1 MNPEL
6 LKAVVDVNAVA
17 EQLGIRVVLVGALMM
32 EFTAEIRP
40 DYPQPKRTNDADFA
54 AFVKDWADFERL
66 RGALEARKYQRDPR
80 VEHRLTNAEKTV
92 LLDLI
97 PVGGGVAEDGKI
109 VWPESK
115 FEMTV
120 IGFEEVC
127 TAVATEVR
135 AGLPKVPVITV
146 PGFALL
152 KIVAFQDRFEEQD
165 LKYQNDV
172 EHLAYWL
179 EHYASIG
186 EKDDRRFNFIERTG
200 WRDLDIN
207 AAGAAL
213 LGAEVRKLCSAQAR
227 ERVERFFTECI
238 DLQSAFIE
246 TLLRLKRSAYS
257 PEGLEKLRAEAVD
270 WLKAFKRGYELGM
283 TSGITTCRQARR
295 RRNAARVRA

>member
-17 EQLGIRVVLVGALMM
+17 EELGIKVVLVGALMM

-66 RGALEARKYQRDPR
+66 RGALAAKGYRRAPK
-80 VEHRLTNAEKTV
+80 VEHRLTNAAETV

-97 PVGGGVAEDGKI
+97 PVGGGVTEDGKI

-120 IGFEEVC
+120 IGFEEAC

-135 AGLPKVPVITV
+135 EGLPKVPVITV

-152 KIVAFQDRFEEQD
+152 KIIAFQDRFEEQN

-172 EHLAYWL
+172 EHLAYWF

-207 AAGAAL
+207 DAGAAL
-213 LGAEVRKLCSAQAR
+213 LGAEVRKLSSAQAK

-238 DLQSAFIE
+238 DPQSAFIE

-257 PEGLEKLRAEAVD
+257 AEGLEKLRGEAVE
-270 WLKAFKRGYELGM
+270 WLKAFKRGYGAPLAG
-283 TSGITTCRQARR
+283 GGQ
-295 RRNAARVRA
+295 

>member
-1 MNPEL
+1 MTPEL

-17 EQLGIRVVLVGALMM
+17 MELDIKVVLVGALMM

-54 AFVKDWADFERL
+54 AFVKDWEAFDRL
-66 RGALEARKYQRDPR
+66 RAALEAKGYVRAPR
-80 VEHRLTNAEKTV
+80 VEHRLINAEAAV

-97 PVGGGVAEDGKI
+97 PVGGGVTNDGKI
-109 VWPESK
+109 IWPESK

-152 KIVAFQDRFEEQD
+152 KIIAFQDRFEEGNI
-165 LKYQNDV
+165 KYQNDV
-172 EHLAYWL
+172 EHLAYWF

-186 EKDDRRFNFIERTG
+186 EQDDRRFDFIERTG

-213 LGAEVRKLCSAQAR
+213 LGAEVRKLCSTQAR
-227 ERVERFFTECI
+227 ERAEKFFAEVI
-238 DLQSAFIE
+238 DSHSAFVE
-246 TLLRLKRSAYS
+246 TLLRLKRSTYS
-257 PEGLEKLRAEAVD
+257 TEGLEKLRGEVVE
-270 WLKAFKRGYELGM
+270 WLKAFKRGYDE
-283 TSGITTCRQARR
+283 
-295 RRNAARVRA
+295 

>member
-17 EQLGIRVVLVGALMM
+17 EELGIKVVLVGALMM

-54 AFVKDWADFERL
+54 AFVKDWAAFERL
-66 RGALEARKYQRDPR
+66 RAALEAKGYRRDPR
-80 VEHRLTNAEKTV
+80 VEHRLTNTGKTV

-97 PVGGGVAEDGKI
+97 PIGGGVVEDGRI

-120 IGFEEVC
+120 IGFAEVC

-135 AGLPKVPVITV
+135 EGLPKVPVITV
-146 PGFALL
+146 PGFVML
-152 KIVAFQDRFEEQD
+152 KIVAFQDRFEERD
-165 LKYQNDV
+165 PKHQNDV

-186 EKDDRRFNFIERTG
+186 GKDDRRFDFIERSG

-213 LGAEVRKLCSAQAR
+213 LGSEVRKLCSAQAG
-227 ERVERFFTECI
+227 ERLEKFFTECI
-238 DLQSAFIE
+238 DPQSAFVE
-246 TLLRLKRSAYS
+246 ALLRLKRSAYS
-257 PEGLEKLRAEAVD
+257 PEGLEKLREEAVE
-270 WLKAFKRGYELGM
+270 WLRAFKRGYSLRP
-283 TSGITTCRQARR
+283 T
-295 RRNAARVRA
+295 

>member
-17 EQLGIRVVLVGALMM
+17 EELGIKVVLVGALMM

-66 RGALEARKYQRDPR
+66 RGALEAKGYRRDPR
-80 VEHRLTNAEKTV
+80 VEHRLTNTEKT
-92 LLDLI
+92 LRLDLI
-97 PVGGGVAEDGKI
+97 PIGGVAQCGKI
-109 VWPESK
+109 VWPQSK

-135 AGLPKVPVITV
+135 EGLPKVPVITV

-152 KIVAFQDRFEEQD
+152 KIIAFQDRFEEQN

-179 EHYASIG
+179 EHYALIG
-186 EKDDRRFNFIERTG
+186 EKDDRRFDFIERMG

-227 ERVERFFTECI
+227 ERVERFFAKCI
-238 DLQSAFIE
+238 DPQSAFIE

-257 PEGLEKLRAEAVD
+257 PEGLEKLRGEAVE
-270 WLKAFKRGYELGM
+270 WLKAFKRGYEA
-283 TSGITTCRQARR
+283 SI
-295 RRNAARVRA
+295 